1 MAATIDCEAYFEAR
15 RMAIGMSDVTAAMR
29 QRGFT
34 TLSALAF
41 SSSYTPGQ
49 ADGAAFVRGVLEP
62 LLGQEPERSPDS
74 PRIRRLY
81 VEAYPM
87 SIGEIRKRIE

>member
-1 MAATIDCEAYFEAR
+1 MAATIDSEAYFEAR
-15 RMAIGMSDVTAAMR
+15 RRAIGISDVTAAAMR

-49 ADGAAFVRGVLEP
+49 AMMRPSFEEFSSLFLDKTPSGARTARGFDACMWRP
-62 LLGQEPERSPDS
+62 TLLVS
-74 PRIRRLY
+74 
-81 VEAYPM
+81 V
-87 SIGEIRKRIE
+87 